1 MIKIG
6 FIGSTGIPNKYGG
19 FESFLEHCTPV
30 MVSLGAKVCVTCDAR
45 LYKKDRMPLY
55 KDVERIFIPIPA
67 NGFFSIIHDLY
78 AFFAIL
84 TRCKYIIVLG
94 VSGGIWFP
102 LFKLICAVTRKRL
115 LVNVDGV
122 EWRRNKHG
130 VSRKYFLKMSDWF
143 SQRFSDV
150 VIYDNASLKDFL
162 IHSAHEKS
170 VCIAYSGDHS
180 IDSKIQ
186 FSEQEFCLTICR
198 IEPENNIEMLI
209 EGFLLSGGK
218 KYIFVGNWSNSRYG
232 RLLKAKYGVMERIE
246 LLEPIYDLERI
257 TKLRS
262 ECLHYLH
269 GHSVGGTN
277 PSLVEILFYNC
288 RIHCLDVSFNRS
300 TCGNSVSYF
309 SDEHTLAD
317 AINGGLGGSL
327 VDRENLRSSYTS
339 KHIAQSY
346 LRAAVYRKY

>member
-30 MVSLGAKVCVTCDAR
+30 MVSLGAKVCVTCDAK
-45 LYKKDRMPLY
+45 LYKKDRTPLY
-55 KDVERIFIPIPA
+55 RGVDRIFIRIPA
-67 NGFFSIIHDLY
+67 NGFFSVIHDLY

-84 TRCKYIIVLG
+84 NKCKYIVVLG

-102 LFKLICAVTRKRL
+102 LFKLICVFTRKRL

-122 EWRRNKHG
+122 EWRRDKHG
-130 VSRKYFLKMSDWF
+130 VFRKYFLKMSDWF
-143 SQRFSDV
+143 SQKFSDV
-150 VIYDNASLKDFL
+150 VIYDNPSLKDFL
-162 IHSAHEKS
+162 IHSAYEKS
-170 VCIAYSGDHS
+170 MCIGYSGDHA
-180 IDSKIQ
+180 IDGEMQ
-186 FSEQEFCLTICR
+186 FVKQDFCLTICR

-209 EGFLLSGGK
+209 KGFLLSRSK
-218 KYIFVGNWSNSRYG
+218 KYVFVGNWNNSQYG
-232 RLLKAKYGVMERIE
+232 RLLKNKYGAMDRIE
-246 LLEPIYDLERI
+246 ILDPIYDVERI

-262 ECLHYLH
+262 ECSNYLH

-300 TCGNSVSYF
+300 TCGSSVSYF
-309 SDEHTLAD
+309 SDEQSLAD
-317 AINGGLGGSL
+317 AIDGGLGGSL
-327 VDRENLRSSYTS
+327 VDREYLRSCYTS

-346 LRAAVYRKY
+346 LHAAVYREC